1 MLVGLALLASAPIGS
16 RAAADAPASGSVA
29 LDVREFQVVEGPNS
43 GPAVYYSVRDGPA
56 GPVLS
61 GAYLPGMQTVTMG
74 VQIPQELRHRVRFLR
89 WLWRASAVPE
99 RGDECRA
106 DHGDSAASVSLAYKR
121 GMRWYVL
128 KYVWSA
134 EAPLGAVCD
143 RKRSLLLA
151 RDTVVLERGPARG
164 TWLREV
170 VDVRRAFID
179 HFAGGDPNTD
189 VPELVGI
196 GVMTDGDQTQ
206 STSGA
211 EWAAFELTY

>member
-1 MLVGLALLASAPIGS
+1 MLVSLALLASASIGS
-16 RAAADAPASGSVA
+16 RAAADAPASGSVV
-29 LDVREFQVVEGPNS
+29 LDVHAFQVVEGPAS

-61 GAYLPGMQTVTMG
+61 GAYLPGMQTVTLG
-74 VQIPQELRHRVRFLR
+74 VQVPQELRGRVRFLR
-89 WLWRASAVPE
+89 WLWRASAVPVD
-99 RGDECRA
+99 GDECRA

-134 EAPLGAVCD
+134 SAPLGAVCD

-151 RDTVVLERGPARG
+151 RDTIVLERGPARE

-179 HFAGGDPNTD
+179 HFAGGDPSAE

-206 STSGA
+206 SASGA
-211 EWAAFELTY
+211 EWAAFELAY